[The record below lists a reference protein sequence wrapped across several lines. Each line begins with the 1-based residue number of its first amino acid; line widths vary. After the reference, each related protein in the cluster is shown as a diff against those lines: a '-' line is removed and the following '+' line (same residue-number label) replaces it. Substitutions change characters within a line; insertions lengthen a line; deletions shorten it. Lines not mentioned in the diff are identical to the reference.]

1 MTTDLFKPYLEKIE
15 DQTDRTKVRQVYKWI
30 EEEFPELQHEVKW
43 STPLYS
49 HHGTFIIGVKPAK
62 KHFSINPESKGIKVF
77 RDKIIKAGYTH
88 EKMTYKIKYSDEV
101 DYGLLKEI
109 IEYNI
114 EDKKDAVKFWR

>member
-1 MTTDLFKPYLEKIE
+1 MTEDVFKPYVEKIE
-15 DQTDRTKVRQVYKWI
+15 YEAGREKVREVYRWI
-30 EEEFPELQHEVKW
+30 ESEFPELKREVKW

-49 HHGTFIIGVKPAK
+49 HHGTFIVGVKPAK
-62 KHFSINPESKGIKVF
+62 KHFSINHEPKGIEVF
-77 RDKIIKAGYTH
+77 SSKIKHAGYSH

-114 EDKKDAVKFWR
+114 EDKKDAGKFWR